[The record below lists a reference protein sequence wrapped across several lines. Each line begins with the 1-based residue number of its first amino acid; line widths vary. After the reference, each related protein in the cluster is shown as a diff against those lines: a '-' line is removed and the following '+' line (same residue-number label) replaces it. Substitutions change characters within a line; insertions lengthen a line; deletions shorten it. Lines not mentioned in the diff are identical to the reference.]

1 MKQTL
6 LAIALLFIGAT
17 VFAQV
22 DENVAYPYDPNQN
35 MVVDYETEAS
45 YAGGQTRLIT
55 DLWNTME
62 FTQEAIDAKLD
73 TEVMISFDVEVDGS
87 VTGIEVIMPAGM
99 GVDEELS
106 RVLYTLKFI
115 PATAEGAPMKMNLVQ
130 TIPIRT
136 GPNSKLKKN

>member
-6 LAIALLFIGAT
+6 FLIVAILFSAV

-22 DENVAYPYDPNQN
+22 DEDIAYPYDPAQN
-35 MVVDYETEAS
+35 MEVQYETEAS
-45 YAGGQTRLIT
+45 YPGGQTRLIT

-62 FTQEAIDAKLD
+62 FSQEAIDAKLD
-73 TEVMISFDVEVDGS
+73 IQIMISFDVEIDS
-87 VTGIEVIMPAGM
+87 TVTGIEFIMPAGM

-106 RVLYTLKFI
+106 RVLKAMKFI
-115 PATAEGAPMKMNLVQ
+115 PATAEGANVKMNVIQ

-136 GPNSKLKKN
+136 GPHSRLKKD